1 VAPGDAGEDGAEW
14 QALSQHT
21 IRNAWITLRLVLG
34 YAARHGYAPSNVA
47 DLLTTRERPKPGPRR
62 IRYLNADEIE
72 RLLGASTERFRPAI
86 ASAIFLGVR
95 PSELLAIRWAEVS
108 FTDGLVAVTGQVKKG
123 ERVDYAKTAAGDR
136 EIVLFDGLATLL
148 KAHKLRSRWSRDSDP
163 VFASEVGTPMQ
174 PRNLA
179 QRGLEAAA
187 KRAGL
192 EGVTFH
198 VMRHTFASILIA
210 QGNDPTYVAGQMG
223 HEDASETG
231 RTYAHLFDR
240 ARHAAEHRA
249 KLNAEFGQLFGSR
262 DA

>member
-1 VAPGDAGEDGAEW
+1 MAPGDAGEDGAEW

-223 HEDASETG
+223 HEDASETL

-249 KLNAEFGQLFGSR
+249 KLNAEFGHLFGSR